1 MAPPKGPRP
10 LLPEGERCVNPSQTS
25 PDGRCR
31 RKRKPGG
38 TQCAYH
44 GNAPQVQD
52 AVARRNAETVAKHR
66 AMARLEKEGYPRIA
80 GPEAVIDMLEDR
92 MSVQYALAQLLDLI
106 VLRLS
111 EEDALR
117 YEHRAGEQIRGE
129 VQAWIQINQMV
140 TKLGSDYLKIGL
152 DERKVRLAEAQ
163 ARILMGVIQAVLN
176 RLELNDGQRK
186 LAAVIVPEEL
196 SRAAIEKGDEPSS

>member
-10 LLPEGERCVNPSQTS
+10 LLPDEERCVHASRTS
-25 PDGRCR
+25 PDGRCLR
-31 RKRKPGG
+31 RRQKESTECTR
-38 TQCAYH
+38 H
-44 GNAPQVQD
+44 GCAPQKQN
-52 AVARRNAETVAKHR
+52 AIARRQAAADAKHR
-66 AMARLEKEGYPRIA
+66 AMVRLEKEGYPRLA

-92 MSVQYALAQLLDLI
+92 MSVQYAISQKLDTI
-106 VLRLS
+106 VLKLS

-117 YEHRAGEQIRGE
+117 YEHRAGEQLRGE

-176 RLELNDGQRK
+176 RLELNSDQRK
-186 LAAVIVPEEL
+186 IAAIVVPEEL
-196 SRAAIEKGDEPSS
+196 SRAAIEQGDE

>member
-1 MAPPKGPRP
+1 MPPTGPKIP
-10 LLPEGERCVNPSQTS
+10 PPDDERCVNPSQTS

-31 RKRKPGG
+31 KKRAEGG
-38 TQCAYH
+38 TQCHWH
-44 GNAPQVQD
+44 GNSPGVQN
-52 AVARRNAETVAKHR
+52 ARQRRNAERNAKMR
-66 AMARLEKEGYPRIA
+66 AMQRLEKEGYPRIA

-92 MSVQYALAQLLDLI
+92 MSIQYGLARQLDTI
-106 VLRLS
+106 VRKLS

-129 VQAWIQINQMV
+129 VQAWIQVNQMV

-163 ARILMGVIQAVLN
+163 ARILMGVIQAVLS
-176 RLELNDGQRK
+176 RLELDSKQRK

-196 SRAAIEKGDEPSS
+196 ERAAIEQGEK

>member
-1 MAPPKGPRP
+1 MAPPKGPRAVP
-10 LLPEGERCVNPSQTS
+10 ADEERCVNPSTTS

-31 RKRKPGG
+31 RKRVPEG
-38 TQCAYH
+38 TQCHYH
-44 GNAPQVQD
+44 GNAPHVQD
-52 AVARRNAETVAKHR
+52 AVARRQAAADAKHR
-66 AMARLEKEGYPRIA
+66 AMVRLEKQGYPRIG

-92 MSVQYALAQLLDLI
+92 ISVQYAMAVALDGLVRKLAD
-106 VLRLS
+106 
-111 EEDALR
+111 EDSLR
-117 YEHRAGEQIRGE
+117 YEHRAGEQLRGE

-176 RLELNDGQRK
+176 RLDLNSEQRK
-186 LAAVIVPEEL
+186 VAAIVVPEEL
-196 SRAAIEKGDEPSS
+196 SRAAVEQGDGQSS